1 MTNLQTWTE
10 LLWATLHSISQRV
23 IGIVPNIIAAFLILF
38 FGWLLAQIVSKGIQK
53 LLNVVKFDTISD
65 NARAMPFLKNANFG
79 MQPSILIEK
88 FVYYTILLLVTTTA
102 AETLGWTVV
111 SAQIA
116 RLLNYLPNLLSAILL
131 FVVGIY
137 ASTFVRD
144 FLRGATASLGL
155 STGKLVSNLV
165 FYLLFI
171 IVALTAIEQTG
182 INTSVISSNLLMIV
196 GTVLA
201 AAAISY
207 GFASK
212 DILSNILAGFFSK
225 RIFRRGQIIEIDGI
239 KGRIVDINNVALIIQ
254 SSETERVV
262 IPMHQVITSKVKI
275 ID

>member
-10 LLWATLHSISQRV
+10 LLWATLHSISERF
-23 IGIVPNIIAAFLILF
+23 ISTVPNIVAAFLIVF
-38 FGWLLAQIVSKGIQK
+38 FGWLLSKLVSKGIQK
-53 LLNVVKFDTISD
+53 LLTVMNFDRISND
-65 NARAMPFLKNANFG
+65 ARAIPFLKNANFG
-79 MQPSILIEK
+79 MQPSIIIEK
-88 FVYYTILLLVTTTA
+88 FVYWILLLLVVTTA
-102 AETLGWTVV
+102 AETLGWHII
-111 SAQIA
+111 SNQIA

-137 ASTFVRD
+137 ASGFVRD

-171 IVALTAIEQTG
+171 IVTLTAIEQTG

-212 DILSNILAGFFSK
+212 DILANILSGFFTK

-239 KGRIVDINNVALIIQ
+239 KGKIIEINNIALIIQ
-254 SSETERVV
+254 TTESERVV
-262 IPMHQVITSKVKI
+262 IPMHQVITNKVKI